1 MTDTAASSPLS
12 DLQEPS
18 TPIEAAPKVEE
29 TTSSEVQLDQTLKAE
44 PTPRIASTST
54 AVPAVNSARKK
65 SAAQQR
71 RKANGTFSK
80 KITSST
86 TLPSPVAVEEQQ
98 PCPACQH
105 LDAKKRNSKRKGT
118 VWVECDKCE
127 AWFHWACVST
137 NPKESPEMIDKWFCN
152 QCLTASLSTPTPL
165 TISYKTTIPSIP
177 VPVASTSAAQSTT
190 PNIRKS
196 GRATKSQID
205 YSNLHMHLPAS
216 VDRWSH
222 VIAARTASG
231 QIKPDQFKRKKPEEL
246 TMEWIYGE
254 EGMLEPFV
262 VETPDG
268 LGMSM
273 PKRDIT
279 VGEIAEL
286 IGPQTPLEVIDCA
299 SQSSLSNWTLGQW
312 AQYYSSPDRDKV
324 RNVISLEVSETK
336 LGKMVVAPELV
347 RNLDWVDTIW
357 PDDMKLPGQFPRV
370 QKYCLMSVEKCWTD
384 WHVDFAGSSV
394 FYHVLKGG
402 KTFYFIRPT
411 PTNLAAYERWSG
423 STERQEQE
431 WLGDSCDEVLKIELK
446 EGNTAFLPTGW
457 IHAVYTP
464 ADSIVIGGNF
474 LHSLNIPTQ
483 LRIYEIE
490 LATKVPKKFRYP
502 HFVKL
507 LWLVGIHY
515 NYHLSRMTLPPTPEA
530 PLPPSLSPR
539 VLEGLLALSSFLIN
553 QTTRFLKSPTVSAER
568 RRIARENVPW
578 NKVADP
584 VGLSRELRKNTF
596 RAMGKE
602 FDSECFKPHGVE
614 EEDGATTA
622 VATNGTTSGRRG
634 GVKRKGTEEAS
645 PGPKSA
651 KIKLAATAGS
661 PPPATTAAGLNN
673 KGEIIA
679 RQTVPVPPSTRFE
692 PRMDPKKPE
701 LGVRPAE
708 VTDTRNSQAVVR
720 RWEENG
726 ETFVETRTV
735 HTIIERVKFSNI
747 KPEEVSTQTHQ
758 PTVYQPYAV
767 TPPALPPNG
776 HHAPPY
782 PQPPHYPY
790 PYPPP
795 NSQAPPFYQYSYF
808 SQPPQFAM
816 NAPAPIN
823 GVPPSQPQHPP
834 VPPSYPPLPPSRV
847 SHVSFSSAG
856 QSQPSSNPNVP
867 TPSSQPVVSGKE

>member
-18 TPIEAAPKVEE
+18 TPIETAHKAEE
-29 TTSSEVQLDQTLKAE
+29 TTPAELHLDQSLKAE
-44 PTPRIASTST
+44 PSPPVASTST
-54 AVPAVNSARKK
+54 SVPEVPAAKK
-65 SAAQQR
+65 KPGVQQR
-71 RKANGTFSK
+71 RRPNGTFSK
-80 KITSST
+80 KTTAST
-86 TLPSPVAVEEQQ
+86 TLPEPIPVEELQ

-105 LDAKKRNSKRKGT
+105 QDAKKRTSKRKGT

-127 AWFHWACVST
+127 AWFHWSCVST
-137 NPKESPEMIDKWFCN
+137 NPKESPDMIDKWFCN
-152 QCLTASLSTPTPL
+152 ECLIASLSTSTPL
-165 TISYKTTIPSIP
+165 TISYKTVTPP
-177 VPVASTSAAQSTT
+177 VPAPVASTSAAPSTT
-190 PNIRKS
+190 PNVRKS

-262 VETPDG
+262 VETPEG

-273 PKRDIT
+273 PKREIT

-299 SQSSLSNWTLGQW
+299 SQSSLANWTLGQW

-394 FYHVLKGG
+394 FYHILKGG

-411 PTNLAAYERWSG
+411 PSNLAAYERWSG

-515 NYHLSRMTLPPTPEA
+515 NYHLSKMTLPPTPEA
-530 PLPPSLSPR
+530 PLPPTVSSR

-553 QTTRFLKSPTVSAER
+553 QTTRFLKSLTISAER

-584 VGLSRELRKNTF
+584 VGLSRELRKNTL

-602 FDSECFKPHGVE
+602 FDSECFKPHVVE
-614 EEDGATTA
+614 EEDGTTISS
-622 VATNGTTSGRRG
+622 ATNGTANGRRG

-651 KIKLAATAGS
+651 KIKFAASAGS
-661 PPPATTAAGLNN
+661 PPPATAAAGLNN

-679 RQTVPVPPSTRFE
+679 RQTVPVPPTTRFE

-726 ETFVETRTV
+726 ETYVETRTV
-735 HTIIERVKFSNI
+735 HTIIERVKFSNV
-747 KPEEVSTQTHQ
+747 KPEEVPNQTPH
-758 PTVYQPYAV
+758 PFYHPYAV
-767 TPPALPPNG
+767 APPSLPPNS
-776 HHAPPY
+776 HHAPAY
-782 PQPPHYPY
+782 SQAPHYPY

-795 NSQAPPFYQYSYF
+795 NSQGPPLYQYPYF
-808 SQPPQFAM
+808 SQPLQFAL
-816 NAPAPIN
+816 NAPAPMN
-823 GVPPSQPQHPP
+823 GTPSSQPQFSP
-834 VPPSYPPLPPSRV
+834 VPASYPPLPPSQI
-847 SHVSFSSAG
+847 SHVSFSTAG
-856 QSQPSSNPNVP
+856 QSQPSSNSNVP
-867 TPSSQPVVSGKE
+867 APSNQTVLNGKN